1 VVPVFYDGRMSETPG
16 QQESAGDAGFLAG
29 RRVAFFGGS
38 FDPPHKGH
46 LAVARAAQAGLALD
60 LVLFAPVGVQPL
72 KMPNGERSAAAAFAD
87 RLAMTRLAIAG
98 EPGFAVS
105 LMDAPKPAPNAQAPP
120 NYSVETLERL
130 RAEVGSAGRLFFLMG
145 ADSFFGLRQWHR
157 AAEIPFA
164 ATLVVASRLAA
175 SGPVGSGP
183 VENLAAALP
192 AGLRLEPWA
201 EGDAVRE
208 GVEVRGFRVTNARG
222 DSAALYLLPGVD
234 ERASASEIREEV
246 GADGEAAREW
256 LPATVAAYVREHRLY
271 C

>member
-38 FDPPHKGH
+38 FDPPHRGH

-72 KMPNGERSAAAAFAD
+72 KMQSGERSAATAFAD

-164 ATLVVASRLAA
+164 ATRVVASRLAA
-175 SGPVGSGP
+175 SRLVASGP
-183 VENLAAALP
+183 VEDLAAALP

-208 GVEVRGFRVTNARG
+208 GVEVQGFRVTNARG

-256 LPATVAAYVREHRLY
+256 LPAAVAAYVREHRLY